1 VVTSPRAPFIKTGEL
16 QDGEI
21 IVQERESRYNKNS
34 QEKIVRK
41 KIAGGSAEG
50 PRHPGLSRPPPQ
62 GASKE
67 LFKKFSMP
75 FAKESAPQKISRYIA
90 NSVRNK
96 SAVWR
101 NISQK
106 HRKFS
111 RTACRLNQRAGGN
124 GLLKKFHSQKMLV
137 PDVLVAAEKLVAL
150 DGGNHADGAL
160 VARLGPLNAAK
171 ATHAH
176 GTCEG
181 DLVGQSQKDFD
192 GRAFPEVLGKEE
204 IHTAGTHVAGLGG
217 SFANGRTG
225 GPAHGEGQAHLKAL
239 GGTAFGA
246 TQRETSWLKE
256 SVAGSG
262 GYGQ

>member
-124 GLLKKFHSQKMLV
+124 GLLKNSV
-137 PDVLVAAEKLVAL
+137 REKV
-150 DGGNHADGAL
+150 
-160 VARLGPLNAAK
+160 
-171 ATHAH
+171 
-176 GTCEG
+176 
-181 DLVGQSQKDFD
+181 
-192 GRAFPEVLGKEE
+192 
-204 IHTAGTHVAGLGG
+204 TAGCPRGCGETHSARWRQPRRW
-217 SFANGRTG
+217 SPRRAARS
-225 GPAHGEGQAHLKAL
+225 AERGQGNARARDLR
-239 GGTAFGA
+239 G
-246 TQRETSWLKE
+246 
-256 SVAGSG
+256 
-262 GYGQ
+262 